1 MEVVMSHAHL
11 RPAGSRPDDARPPRP
26 RPAGEARSR
35 APAMPDL
42 AGASHVVNPRGG
54 VRAMPDDDNRDG
66 PRRFKTVVLVL
77 QFLGVILA
85 LLRALL
91 WSD

>member
-1 MEVVMSHAHL
+1 
-11 RPAGSRPDDARPPRP
+11 
-26 RPAGEARSR
+26 
-35 APAMPDL
+35 
-42 AGASHVVNPRGG
+42 
-54 VRAMPDDDNRDG
+54 MPDDDNRDG